1 MSVDIATEIECTIA
15 NVCRRFGLTARA
27 VRHYEHQGLVHPHR
41 DGQNRRR
48 FGRDACDRLQLIA
61 RLRQAGLGLRE
72 IRALLEVDDPPGE
85 QRVWMIVEA
94 ITARLARLDAESA
107 QARTLLSELQ
117 VARFEREQLAD
128 LVQGDA
134 CRLGRSDELLELFDD
149 QQLHLAASETH

>member
-1 MSVDIATEIECTIA
+1 M
-15 NVCRRFGLTARA
+15 
-27 VRHYEHQGLVHPHR
+27 
-41 DGQNRRR
+41 
-48 FGRDACDRLQLIA
+48 ACA
-61 RLRQAGLGLRE
+61 K